1 MPSYHYH
8 FVDGYSNLCYWKS
21 MHNQHVLDH
30 SFWNTYLTCRMILNL
45 IKRVETP
52 LMVLNNNQGVQVSF
66 FLIMRCLAFLLVLLS
81 GFSDRHLVIRAS
93 IQIWCGGK
101 TTTTYWDGI
110 DRDNL
115 INSRCR
121 SFISLNHRGKKPQV
135 RWCW

>member
-1 MPSYHYH
+1 
-8 FVDGYSNLCYWKS
+8 
-21 MHNQHVLDH
+21 
-30 SFWNTYLTCRMILNL
+30 MIVNL

-115 INSRCR
+115 ISPL
-121 SFISLNHRGKKPQV
+121 SLEAINVHY
-135 RWCW
+135 